1 MMAIQRRIGALTGF
15 ALATAL
21 SVGGASA
28 ADGPKADVIHIWV
41 SAGESAAINVIV
53 NQYKAEGGV
62 WLDSAVAG
70 GQNLVPAVL
79 SRITGGNPPT
89 AYQAVGGRAFE
100 DMLDQGLLNDVDA
113 VATKEHWRDILP
125 KPLLDVMTNKDGKIF
140 LIPLGVHGPN
150 WIWYSKEVL
159 KKSGVTEIPTNF
171 DEKFFVALDKI
182 KAAGFNAFVVGKQS
196 FQERF
201 LMETV
206 MLALGG
212 KDYWNG
218 IWSKRDDKLIRGPM
232 TRKVFETFRRLS
244 TYADEAAAG
253 RTWPDNTNILIT
265 NKGGFNVIGD
275 WAKGEFKAAG
285 KVADV
290 DYGCILPGD
299 KPWWFIQA
307 DMFAVPSGPEPDR
320 QAAQNLLAHVAME
333 TSVQVGF
340 NLNKGSLPPRTDV
353 PRDQF
358 DACAQKGFASYTNP
372 DLQVATV
379 NMFFTQK
386 DAGLWEDL
394 VSEFFNDP
402 SISVDKAI
410 DRLSALVKAAD

>member
-1 MMAIQRRIGALTGF
+1 MLIHRSFSTLIGA
-15 ALATAL
+15 AMVTAL
-21 SVGGASA
+21 GVGASV

-41 SAGESAAINVIV
+41 SAGESAAINEVV
-53 NQYKAEGGV
+53 KQYQAEGGV

-70 GQNLVPAVL
+70 GQNLAPAVM
-79 SRITGGNPPT
+79 SRIAGGNPPT
-89 AYQAVGGRAFE
+89 AYQALGGRAFE
-100 DMLDQGLLNDVDA
+100 DLLDQGLLNDVEET
-113 VATKEHWRDILP
+113 ATKDNWRSILP

-140 LIPLGVHGPN
+140 LIPLGIHGPN
-150 WIWYSKEVL
+150 WIWYSTDVL
-159 KKSGVTEIPTNF
+159 KKSGVTDIPTNF
-171 DEKFFVALDKI
+171 DDKFFAALDKV

-212 KDYWNG
+212 KQYWDDLWG
-218 IWSKRDDKLIRGPM
+218 KRDDSLIRGPM

-244 TYADEAAAG
+244 TYADEGAAG
-253 RTWPDNTNILIT
+253 RTWPDNTNLLIT
-265 NKGGFNVIGD
+265 NQGGFNVMGD

-285 KVADV
+285 KVAEV

-299 KPWWFIQA
+299 KPWWLIQA
-307 DMFAVPSGPEPDR
+307 DMFAVPAGPEPDR

-333 TSVQVGF
+333 KSVQAGF

-353 PRDQF
+353 DMSQF
-358 DACAQKGFASYTNP
+358 DACAQKGFKSATNP

-379 NMFFTQK
+379 NMYFTPK

-394 VSEFFNDP
+394 VSEFFNNP
-402 SISVDKAI
+402 NLSVDEAI
-410 DRLSALVKAAD
+410 ERLSTIVKEAD

>member
-1 MMAIQRRIGALTGF
+1 MAMLSKTSALLGI
-15 ALATAL
+15 AVATAL
-21 SVGGASA
+21 GLGSA
-28 ADGPKADVIHIWV
+28 VAQEGPKADVIHIWV
-41 SAGESAAINVIV
+41 SAGESAAINEIV
-53 NQYKAEGGV
+53 KRYEAAGGV

-70 GQNLVPAVL
+70 GQNLAPAVM

-89 AYQAVGGRAFE
+89 AYQALAGRAFE
-100 DMLDQGLLNDVDA
+100 DLWEQGLLNDIEETATADNWRA
-113 VATKEHWRDILP
+113 VLPAPLVKIMENKE
-125 KPLLDVMTNKDGKIF
+125 GKIF
-140 LIPLGVHGPN
+140 LIPFGMHGPN
-150 WIWYSKEVL
+150 WIWYSTEVL
-159 KKSGVTEIPTNF
+159 KKSGVTKVPTNF
-171 DEKFFVALDKI
+171 DESFFEALDKV

-218 IWSKRDDKLIRGPM
+218 VFGGRDDSLVRGDM

-244 TYADEAAAG
+244 TYADEGAAG
-253 RTWPDNTNILIT
+253 RTWPVNTNLLIT
-265 NKGGFNVIGD
+265 NQGGFNVMGD

-285 KVADV
+285 KVAEV

-299 KPWWFIQA
+299 KPWFLLQA
-307 DMFAVPSGPEPDR
+307 DMMAVPAGPEPDR
-320 QAAQNLLAHVAME
+320 AKAQNLLAHVTMQPDA
-333 TSVQVGF
+333 QVAF

-358 DACAQKGFASYTNP
+358 DACAQKGFVSYTDP
-372 DLQVATV
+372 ELTVGTV
-379 NMFFTQK
+379 NMFFTPK

-394 VSEFFNDP
+394 VSEFFNNPDL
-402 SISVDKAI
+402 SVDEAI
-410 DRLSALVKAAD
+410 ERLSTIVKEAD